1 MVREVTGA
9 DDVEHGQRAGALPA
23 GQGGEVGVAVKH
35 AAKQMPDLTVWRA
48 VFQARA
54 QPNEVD
60 EDRLAIAPVGAI
72 AGMLGHVGI
81 DDKPTSGR
89 KSEPLHLIRLHLH
102 ERVPA
107 AGGTCNVRMD
117 GGVEIREQASAP
129 IAGRRSA
136 G

>member
-1 MVREVTGA
+1 MVGEVTGA
-9 DDVEHGQRAGALPA
+9 DDVQHGQWAGALPA

-35 AAKQMPDLTVWRA
+35 AAEQMPELMVWRA
-48 VFQARA
+48 VFQAGA

-72 AGMLGHVGI
+72 AGMLGHVSI

-89 KSEPLHLIRLHLH
+89 IPEPLHLIRLHLH

-107 AGGTCNVRMD
+107 AGRTWNVRVD
-117 GGVEIREQASAP
+117 GGVEIHEQPSAP